1 MFFPIN
7 SLSSELYR
15 LHQRGPAA
23 GPAAGSQPGGD
34 VVRRPLTSVSF
45 SVLISN
51 ALSSFFLFC
60 ARRLFHRGSSLGG
73 IGSDPFRAGGGIT
86 PWGDAVRR
94 PQIVFAAGR
103 RRAVGSPTFRGRRNG
118 DPNRTSAC
126 PRGDT
131 CAIDVQATG
140 GWLSEE
146 PRAVSKSRI
155 RNQI

>member
-1 MFFPIN
+1 MLVSLACYLKLYSKLSLFFPIN

-73 IGSDPFRAGGGIT
+73 IVSDPFLAGGGIT

-103 RRAVGSPTFRGRRNG
+103 RRAGRCECALLLIALDVGRHRFLFR
-118 DPNRTSAC
+118 
-126 PRGDT
+126 
-131 CAIDVQATG
+131 
-140 GWLSEE
+140 
-146 PRAVSKSRI
+146 
-155 RNQI
+155 